1 VKSISL
7 EDTTYK
13 RLSTIMFELMNERKK
28 NLDYNEVINEL
39 IDMYQE
45 NTWGNFGAESAGG

>member
-13 RLSTIMFELMNERKK
+13 RLSTLMFELMNERKK

>member
-7 EDTTYK
+7 EDTTYN

-28 NLDYNEVINEL
+28 NLDYNEVVNEL

>member
-1 VKSISL
+1 MKSISL

-28 NLDYNEVINEL
+28 NLDYNDVINEL

>member
-1 VKSISL
+1 MKSISL

>member
-1 VKSISL
+1 MKSITL
-7 EDTTYK
+7 EETTYK
-13 RLSTIMFELMNERKK
+13 RLSTVMFDLMNERKR

-45 NTWGNFGAESAGG
+45 NMWGNFGAESAGG

>member
-1 VKSISL
+1 
-7 EDTTYK
+7 
-13 RLSTIMFELMNERKK
+13 MFELMNERKK

-45 NTWGNFGAESAGG
+45 NTWGNFGAESAGGQSNFTTILILYGKQL